1 MVPLVHSMRG
11 NINVALF
18 PDEPIGERSVVEFEV
33 VLNAVNRS
41 YEFDPVTRG
50 VRDKYDTHTFRFGGS
65 ADALDKLIRQL
76 VELRQVMADACANCA
91 DEVATEMGRVALVYG
106 EAEKAESKEV

>member
-33 VLNAVNRS
+33 VLNAINRS
-41 YEFDPVTRG
+41 YEYDPVTRG

-76 VELRQVMADACANCA
+76 TELRVVMADACANCA
-91 DEVATEMGRVALVYG
+91 DEVAEEMGRVALVYG
-106 EAEKAESKEV
+106 EFKEPKGEEV